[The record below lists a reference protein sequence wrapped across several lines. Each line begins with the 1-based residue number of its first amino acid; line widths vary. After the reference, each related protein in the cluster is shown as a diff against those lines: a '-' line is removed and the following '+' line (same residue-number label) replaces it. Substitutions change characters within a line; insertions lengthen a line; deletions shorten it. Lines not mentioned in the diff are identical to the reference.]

1 MIYGYRQY
9 RGCLSWSGNILGFHF
24 LLFLLLPA
32 PALVVQ
38 LQGQLVGEGVED
50 GLRLLE

>member
-9 RGCLSWSGNILGFHF
+9 RGCQNWSGNILGFYF
-24 LLFLLLPA
+24 LLFLILPA

-38 LQGQLVGEGVED
+38 LQGQLVIEGVED
-50 GLRLLE
+50 GLGLLE